1 MNPLQALST
10 IPAADWPALH
20 RRAIACGCGQAA
32 HPDAERLAAA
42 DELVAVAVPE
52 LVRLGVLALV
62 ADGGPRPPRE
72 CASALSCAAATV
84 LRLLDRAL
92 AAHGRDTGYAV
103 DAWLE
108 RVFECAHARAG
119 VVSRLEP
126 DRLPL
131 GLLVEASKPDWL
143 PLGLLV
149 EASAEAA
156 ADVVTSLHRDRLGVP
171 EGLADALASLLVLYA
186 AGTAMGG

>member
-1 MNPLQALST
+1 MNPLQSLST
-10 IPAADWPALH
+10 IPVADWPALH
-20 RRAIACGCGQAA
+20 RRAMACGCGRAV

-42 DELVAVAVPE
+42 DELVALAVPE

-72 CASALSCAAATV
+72 CASALSRAAATV

-103 DAWLE
+103 DAWLAHL
-108 RVFECAHARAG
+108 FECAHTRAG
-119 VVSRLEP
+119 VVSTLEP

-131 GLLVEASKPDWL
+131 GLLVEAS
-143 PLGLLV
+143 
-149 EASAEAA
+149 AEAT

-171 EGLADALASLLVLYA
+171 EGMADALASLLVLYA
-186 AGTAMGG
+186 AGIAMGG

>member
-20 RRAIACGCGQAA
+20 GRAMASGCGRAV
-32 HPDAERLAAA
+32 HPEGERLAAA
-42 DELVAVAVPE
+42 DELVALSVPE

-62 ADGGPRPPRE
+62 ADGGPNPPRE
-72 CASALSCAAATV
+72 CGCARSRAAATV

-92 AAHGRDTGYAV
+92 AAHGRDTGYAIE
-103 DAWLE
+103 AWIE
-108 RVFECAHARAG
+108 RVFECAHPRAG
-119 VVSRLEP
+119 IVSRLEP

-131 GLLVEASKPDWL
+131 GM
-143 PLGLLV
+143 LV
-149 EASAEAA
+149 EASAEAT

-186 AGTAMGG
+186 AGNAIGG